1 MPTFSQDAIDSYSRK
16 RAQIARGGAA
26 AALGP
31 LGGRLG
37 GAAAAGAAGAGA
49 VRSPGL
55 GQLLSNGQA
64 PQADMLRYPAALP
77 SVQNDIGRP
86 AQGASLA
93 ASLAGPAGP
102 TAGGT
107 AGSAKPSLSQAL
119 TPGQALGM
127 TNQLAPSAPP
137 PAAPPVSP
145 QELDA
150 RIYGPGKTFPH
161 PTPLARQT
169 PPGAASPTPPISPGW
184 SPPATASAS
193 PVTRAQPQGQWG
205 PLRQEPS
212 TYSYSLPASQIG
224 SPNPQGG
231 QSRTM
236 LNFSMPFTPANTPA
250 QAPEAAS
257 PLARA
262 LGPRP
267 RISNPV
273 NVPRDQASY
282 NAAINAHPRV
292 AGLNKTLESFQQLNA
307 EARERAA
314 AGQRSPPGTPVS
326 AFNPRAGLG
335 RLGGPLATGQAPAA
349 PQGPAVSS
357 ITESLLANRDG
368 RHFGGLVPGK
378 DASGRVAFMDRN
390 EPLKPASGM
399 APDRAAELQ
408 VQKNPGLHAT
418 PSTRG
423 LMATDSLR
431 ESLMA
436 RGLIE
441 DQGARDARVAAN
453 RAGYQSRIAKSLG
466 DRKEAVQTAA
476 IQRNED
482 REGRMRTP
490 FQNAMLA
497 ARDARNDA
505 MGLER
510 DRMSA
515 QERIAAGEQQGL
527 NTRSTAEITGRK
539 DVAQIAA
546 TAEENKAK
554 YLGQLQSEQQ
564 KFIAAEGAKDREAA
578 RASQERIAT
587 LNAQIAS
594 EDRKS
599 KEAQAEMDREVK
611 RYEIGTAGAIDG
623 VTPEQDARLRG
634 QTPQTGGGGFASLPK
649 DEQATVLSLEPE
661 QIVNYGRDHDW
672 TPQQIDEALR
682 RAQPGVSGVS
692 MSKPSGPSIWDPLNG
707 PRGQNPAIDLALDA
721 ALPPPMLQDL
731 LMGGGERKGKKQR
744 YVGPG
749 GVVGGGVGS
758 LLRALTAK

>member
-37 GAAAAGAAGAGA
+37 GAAAAGAGA
-49 VRSPGL
+49 VRAPGL

-64 PQADMLRYPAALP
+64 QATNAIAQRVVPQ
-77 SVQNDIGRP
+77 
-86 AQGASLA
+86 QGASLA
-93 ASLAGPAGP
+93 ASLAGPAGAP
-102 TAGGT
+102 VGGMAGG
-107 AGSAKPSLSQAL
+107 AKPSLYRQL
-119 TPGQALGM
+119 LPPGQALGM
-127 TNQLAPSAPP
+127 TNQLAPSAS
-137 PAAPPVSP
+137 PAAPATAPLGPPV
-145 QELDA
+145 
-150 RIYGPGKTFPH
+150 
-161 PTPLARQT
+161 TPIARQT

-184 SPPATASAS
+184 NPPATASTS

-250 QAPEAAS
+250 QAAPEAAS

-292 AGLNKTLESFQQLNA
+292 AGLNQTLASFQQLNA

-314 AGQRSPPGTPVS
+314 AGQRSPAALGIQTD
-326 AFNPRAGLG
+326 PRAGLG
-335 RLGGPLATGQAPAA
+335 LRALLAQGQHPGQAIPRGEVAPADVKTVRYA
-349 PQGPAVSS
+349 
-357 ITESLLANRDG
+357 
-368 RHFGGLVPGK
+368 K
-378 DASGRVAFMDRN
+378 
-390 EPLKPASGM
+390 EPEGLKPASGLR
-399 APDRAAELQ
+399 PDQAAAQ
-408 VQKNPGLHAT
+408 VALKNPGLEVT
-418 PSTRG
+418 PTGG
-423 LMATDSLR
+423 LRAGSALR